1 MYKDGD
7 DLALW
12 AHRRLPA
19 KNTLTANDARAVE
32 AAYQAI
38 LNGVYRDAQCQPG
51 QVPNQTLEPRS
62 TGSDNRAA
70 VVQDSAADGQLTA
83 ETVSPLRKPVRWR
96 PAG

>member
-19 KNTLTANDARAVE
+19 KSTLTANDARAVE

-38 LNGVYRDAQCQPG
+38 LNGVYRMPRVSPARFPIRRWNRDRPAQI
-51 QVPNQTLEPRS
+51 TEPRS
-62 TGSDNRAA
+62 SKIRR
-70 VVQDSAADGQLTA
+70 LT
-83 ETVSPLRKPVRWR
+83 VN
-96 PAG
+96 

>member
-38 LNGVYRDAQCQPG
+38 LNGVYRDAQGQPG
-51 QVPNQTLEPRS
+51 QVPIWNRGAFIHF
-62 TGSDNRAA
+62 TGVGSAG
-70 VVQDSAADGQLTA
+70 SAARSALARASQL
-83 ETVSPLRKPVRWR
+83 SFGLQF
-96 PAG
+96 

>member
-38 LNGVYRDAQCQPG
+38 LNGVYRDAQGQPG
-51 QVPNQTLEPRS
+51 
-62 TGSDNRAA
+62 
-70 VVQDSAADGQLTA
+70 
-83 ETVSPLRKPVRWR
+83 
-96 PAG
+96 

>member
-38 LNGVYRDAQCQPG
+38 LNGVYRDAQGQPG
-51 QVPNQTLEPRS
+51 QVPIRRWNRDRPAQTTEPRS
-62 TGSDNRAA
+62 SKIRR
-70 VVQDSAADGQLTA
+70 LT
-83 ETVSPLRKPVRWR
+83 VN
-96 PAG
+96 